1 MHIFCYIG
9 IHLHKSL
16 DMFDHQILHALVKNG
31 ALTNAR
37 LSEVVNLS
45 TSQCSRRRVRL
56 EKDGFISGYHARL
69 NAEALGITLRAVVRV
84 NLNSHSAENECE
96 FTKMLASHDEIVE
109 AFSVSGD
116 ADYVLILQCESLVRF
131 ADFIHAK
138 LLPQPIISQVRSE
151 IVLRDIKRP
160 SGT

>member
-1 MHIFCYIG
+1 MHNN
-9 IHLHKSL
+9 L
-16 DMFDHQILHALVKNG
+16 DTFDHQILGALVKNG
-31 ALTNAR
+31 ALTNAQ
-37 LSEVVNLS
+37 LSEMVNLS

-84 NLNSHSAENECE
+84 NLNSHSAANENE
-96 FTKMLASHDEIVE
+96 FTKILVRHDEIVE

-116 ADYVLILQCESLVRF
+116 ADYVLILQCESLARF

-138 LLPQPIISQVRSE
+138 LLPQPIIGQVKSE
-151 IVLRDIKRP
+151 IVLRDIKRR
-160 SGT
+160 SGA